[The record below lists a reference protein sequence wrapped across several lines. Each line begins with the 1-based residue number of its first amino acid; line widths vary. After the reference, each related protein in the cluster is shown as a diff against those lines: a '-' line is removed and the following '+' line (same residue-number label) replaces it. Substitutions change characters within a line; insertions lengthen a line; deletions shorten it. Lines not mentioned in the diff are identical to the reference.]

1 MDYTFLIDAISE
13 ELKRE
18 PSANLYKER
27 GRLRMLN
34 GDSVGAMHDLQ
45 EASRLDPHILDG
57 IQGEFRN

>member
-13 ELKRE
+13 ELERE
-18 PSANLYKER
+18 PNANLYKER

-34 GDSVGAMHDLQ
+34 GDSAGTMQDLQ

-57 IQGEFRN
+57 IEGEFRN